1 MRTFEVIYTDGHAE
15 TVCAERIQFTP
26 THVVFDNTENSLGYG
41 RFSLECAIQAAQV
54 ELVTETAAAS
64 WRKQIQAKAWR
75 EGYEAG
81 SSDSSAWEDVTDG
94 YVDFD
99 EYEDTPNPYRDTP

>member
-1 MRTFEVIYTDGHAE
+1 MSYDEWG
-15 TVCAERIQFTP
+15 
-26 THVVFDNTENSLGYG
+26 L
-41 RFSLECAIQAAQV
+41 
-54 ELVTETAAAS
+54 AAAL
-64 WRKQIQAKAWR
+64 KTAMAQAWD

-99 EYEDTPNPYRDTP
+99 EYEGTPNPYQDTP